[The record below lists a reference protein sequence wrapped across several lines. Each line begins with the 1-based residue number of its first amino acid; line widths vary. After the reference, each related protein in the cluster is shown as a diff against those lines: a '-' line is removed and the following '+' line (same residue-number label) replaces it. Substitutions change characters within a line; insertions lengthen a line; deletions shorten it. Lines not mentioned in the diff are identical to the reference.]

1 MVSVAKEMERQGFL
15 GNEALIRESYQGI
28 RPAPGYPACPDHT
41 EKQTLWALLDVTRHT
56 GMQLIESFAMWP
68 GASVAGWYFSHPES
82 KYFAVEQIQRDQVE
96 GLCGAQTTTA
106 GRGRTLAGAKSR
118 LRLRLTTVLHPL
130 LRPEAC
136 AGSAR
141 HPTKATVDG
150 GLRLTADIGNISCLD
165 NLRYSLCLYHQLF
178 HNNVPLLFILTTNTK
193 LKSQKAD
200 YFLGGLRRLQQH
212 YPFIQQTEGQGMLFS
227 VTFAT
232 QEGLLWRNA
241 GKQVVT
247 LAQDNDYI
255 YQGETLRLIL
265 NSGGYYDEKIKM
277 SPWLD
282 IGYEEMERMLTLH
295 QVLSNKITCGECEY
309 CQEGWLNHC
318 LQMKALGVTHHG
330 GFATHICAPKS
341 HLHALSLRDPRLG
354 VLVELLASVMHGL
367 HRLITAAAL
376 QQTEAPRMLLVG

>member
-1 MVSVAKEMERQGFL
+1 
-15 GNEALIRESYQGI
+15 
-28 RPAPGYPACPDHT
+28 
-41 EKQTLWALLDVTRHT
+41 
-56 GMQLIESFAMWP
+56 
-68 GASVAGWYFSHPES
+68 
-82 KYFAVEQIQRDQVE
+82 
-96 GLCGAQTTTA
+96 
-106 GRGRTLAGAKSR
+106 
-118 LRLRLTTVLHPL
+118 
-130 LRPEAC
+130 
-136 AGSAR
+136 
-141 HPTKATVDG
+141 
-150 GLRLTADIGNISCLD
+150 
-165 NLRYSLCLYHQLF
+165 
-178 HNNVPLLFILTTNTK
+178 
-193 LKSQKAD
+193 
-200 YFLGGLRRLQQH
+200 
-212 YPFIQQTEGQGMLFS
+212 MLFS